1 MRMEARWHS
10 ISHQCTNH
18 SIMSQWT
25 EVLNNSTTQIKW
37 AWTQIKTRLT
47 QDSLTQDKV
56 VDLAHKTGKDQEV
69 SETVR
74 ESPAE
79 EHQDNV
85 DAAKCESIIARLC
98 NIKATTA

>member
-1 MRMEARWHS
+1 MEARWHS

-18 SIMSQWT
+18 SIMSQWM
-25 EVLNNSTTQIKW
+25 EVQNNSTTQIKW
-37 AWTQIKTRLT
+37 VWTQIKTRLT
-47 QDSLTQDKV
+47 QDSLTQDKE
-56 VDLAHKTGKDQEV
+56 VDLVHKTAKDLAV
-69 SETVR
+69 SETAR

-98 NIKATTA
+98 SIKATTA

>member
-1 MRMEARWHS
+1 MEARWHS
-10 ISHQCTNH
+10 ISNQCTNH
-18 SIMSQWT
+18 SIMSQWM
-25 EVLNNSTTQIKW
+25 EVLNNSMTQIKW
-37 AWTQIKTRLT
+37 EWTQIKTRLT
-47 QDSLTQDKV
+47 QDSQTQDRV
-56 VDLAHKTGKDQEV
+56 VDLAHKTGKDLVV
-69 SETVR
+69 SETAR

>member
-18 SIMSQWT
+18 SIMSQWM

-37 AWTQIKTRLT
+37 VWTQIKTRLT

-69 SETVR
+69 SEIVR

>member
-1 MRMEARWHS
+1 M
-10 ISHQCTNH
+10 
-18 SIMSQWT
+18 
-25 EVLNNSTTQIKW
+25 EVLNNSTIQIKW

-47 QDSLTQDKV
+47 QDSLTQDKE
-56 VDLAHKTGKDQEV
+56 VDLVHKTAKDLAV
-69 SETVR
+69 LETAK

>member
-1 MRMEARWHS
+1 MEARWHS

-18 SIMSQWT
+18 SIMSQWM

-37 AWTQIKTRLT
+37 AWTQIKTKPT
-47 QDSLTQDKV
+47 QDSLTQDRV
-56 VDLAHKTGKDQEV
+56 VDLAHKTGKDLAV
-69 SETVR
+69 SETAR

-85 DAAKCESIIARLC
+85 DAAKCESTKARLC
-98 NIKATTA
+98 NIKATAA